1 MRGRKCENAY
11 HTRDGMRSPRLEF
24 SRLVTLVSKT
34 CKCSIFRIRLS
45 DLKRGY

>member
-1 MRGRKCENAY
+1 MRKCVS
-11 HTRDGMRSPRLEF
+11 HQGRDESPRLEF